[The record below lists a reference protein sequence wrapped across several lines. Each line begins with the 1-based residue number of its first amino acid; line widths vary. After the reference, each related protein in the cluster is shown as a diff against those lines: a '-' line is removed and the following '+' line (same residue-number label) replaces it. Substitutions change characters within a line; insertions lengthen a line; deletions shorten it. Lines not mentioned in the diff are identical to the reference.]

1 MTDLIIRP
9 AAPGDRA
16 GWEPLFLGYGD
27 FYKVPMTAETLET
40 VWGWIH
46 DPGHVVEALVAERGG
61 ALVGL
66 AHYRAMPSPLR
77 GIEIGFLDDL
87 FVDPAARGAKVGE
100 ALLARLNEISAERG
114 WNKHP
119 LDHRRRQLPRPHPLR
134 PGRRQDR
141 LEPVRD
147 DAVGRV
153 PRALCAVA
161 LPGASR

>member
-1 MTDLIIRP
+1 
-9 AAPGDRA
+9 
-16 GWEPLFLGYGD
+16 
-27 FYKVPMTAETLET
+27 ET

-114 WNKHP
+114 WNKIRWITGDDNYRART
-119 LDHRRRQLPRPHPLR
+119 LY
-134 PGRRQDR
+134 DR
-141 LEPVRD
+141 V
-147 DAVGRV
+147 AVKTAWNLYEMT
-153 PRALCAVA
+153 P
-161 LPGASR
+161 

>member
-9 AAPGDRA
+9 AKPRDRD

-27 FYKVPMTAETLET
+27 FYNVPITAQTLNT
-40 VWGWIH
+40 VWFWIH
-46 DPGHVVEALVAERGG
+46 NPDHVLEALVAERGG

-100 ALLARLNEISAERG
+100 ALLARLNGIAAERG
-114 WNKHP
+114 WSRIRWITGDDNYRART
-119 LDHRRRQLPRPHPLR
+119 LY
-134 PGRRQDR
+134 DR
-141 LEPVRD
+141 
-147 DAVGRV
+147 
-153 PRALCAVA
+153 VA
-161 LPGASR
+161 AKTAWNLYEMTP